1 MRPGDQV
8 WAKVEGYRWWPATVQ
23 DPLDHPEVAARGHG
37 GKERAVVVRF
47 HQTRDLASLPLAKVC
62 DFEENLA
69 EKSQGGKKT
78 GGFAQAVRAAR
89 EALEARRRA
98 GVDAGAPSAGAPE
111 DETTPGADG
120 KTAATEPNRTANPTA
135 NPSEVVVAPDANRTE
150 PVSEGTAAGAR
161 RRPAAPA
168 SRGGEKGG
176 EGVVGKKRKAAPPPE
191 DVDARSPNPGDPN
204 PGDPNAGNGSKAD
217 PKAESKA
224 SGAARRVPPAPAS
237 RRKKSSAAETRA
249 DPKGDPTTA
258 PGTNPLPP
266 DEPPS
271 VEPPSVSEPPSE
283 PPSEPEGGL
292 AGGSTDPSDRSKGG
306 EGRGAPPE
314 GRAPAPG
321 GKKTEGGGKKSGPPE
336 VPEEHHPV
344 GLVASTPSEAATPV
358 PPDALA
364 ASSFAA
370 KARAYAPG
378 PEGPSDSDDAK
389 KDSAKKEPPLD
400 FSVVL
405 RAYFDGAKDPRE
417 ASVKAALGDAHSEVT
432 ALFGRDAAEA
442 RRRAARARGEG
453 SPGEGGERAAGA
465 GDGADEEKSTLAGA
479 SSRRRRDAAVAA
491 AAGMKT
497 TAPKEG
503 ARRKESSADP
513 AKGSPDED
521 PDSSKRGTASKP
533 NTKPGAK
540 TTEKAAASSEKPPE
554 KGGALT
560 GAAKKAREKAERAA
574 ERAGAHAAKAK
585 ERAKSVAAAKSG
597 KSGGVVES
605 SDASAPLDAPVVK
618 KPDGPG
624 KTAAAASDAKHA
636 ASFRDASG
644 PLASASAPPLP
655 GVTPS
660 SLLAPSRVLRLREY
674 VLSRS
679 ARALATRRFTE
690 LEEVRADAETT
701 STTSDDALDA
711 WVPSGGPGSG
721 WRLFCDACDCA
732 VANLHRSCWACG
744 VDVCAEC
751 CGDVR
756 AGRGEV
762 GREGGR
768 GREVAAPASRVIRGI
783 PGATPPTRIKE
794 EGAGAPSSE
803 EARGASRSVSAS
815 GPGGDG
821 RRLEGNSAA
830 LLRGPPKKRA
840 FRTLKAFAADAT
852 PRVVVPPTTGDQ
864 HLRDV
869 EPSRGGGGVGLART
883 PPRSPSGGSPG
894 ARRETM
900 IKPATPTPEST
911 PSAEPLLCAACTRP
925 LDLRSCVDRES
936 LDAVYRDPRVARATE
951 EMMAR
956 RAGRGRTS
964 PRQSPSPSRGG
975 GGVKKEDPTLF
986 LAAASDPEAASADP
1000 EAASADPEAASADP
1014 FADVRLG
1021 GVGTSS
1027 AAAAESC
1034 PWCARAPP
1042 SEWRVCSAR
1051 GSPDARV
1058 WTPLWRDVAP
1068 ASLEKTS
1075 STERLS
1081 EPSEDRKRPDFF
1093 VSAAYAE
1100 ALAHFQ
1106 WHWSRG
1112 HPVLVRDAEGVGGS
1126 SFSRNPGGG
1135 GEKNT
1140 LSKDAKSNAKD
1151 EKASLWTPAALERVA
1166 AECLHSTGGA
1176 LGCASSHRKESSSN
1190 KRGGS
1195 SKHSKANPKGS
1206 DANHANKAGANTAS
1220 ASAGPRVSRDE
1231 MMLVRQHGAAGATGA
1246 GPEDGALEGSNEGYE
1261 RFTSFADA
1269 VMTPADFF
1277 RGFRDASALQS
1288 DAIGDAPLF
1297 ELREWPPGISVRS
1310 SHHQRA
1316 PGVGAGGLSKGG
1328 GGLLD
1333 GGKSDPS
1340 SLERQRL
1347 AARLSAKHR
1356 AAAVAAMPFPEYTN
1370 PVDGPLNL
1378 ATALPKSAGRPD
1390 PGPEVRAAYGRDEE
1404 RGVGDCVR
1412 RLRVGVADAADALCH
1427 VGCDAG
1433 ERSGADHLSETIG
1446 SGFNAG
1452 LGSSL
1457 GGGSFSNAAHA
1468 HAHANTARNNA
1479 GSDSSHGGGRGSRS
1493 HPVGATWHVFRRED
1507 SARLEA
1513 FLERRG
1519 ASLAHRPREAPPHTF
1534 LARGAHAH
1542 AHGGVLTPG
1551 RVEATTTPR
1560 GLVSPRVPPRP
1571 AHTGGYFLTA
1581 ADLDLLAQ
1589 DTAAGDDCDEDAS
1602 DHRGASSRGSGGSR
1616 GGSRGGSN
1624 KGGVFPWTIEQRQG
1638 DVLLVPAGCPRQSR
1652 NRRAC
1657 VHAALTFCSPESAE
1671 AALAASEA
1679 LREACGSRAGR
1690 PGARRRVGEESAH
1703 AACTLLHAA
1712 REAAASVRAA
1722 ERRAS
1727 EAEATTEAAEE
1738 TEGGSR
1744 ERIRGGGDEEGTTRE
1759 KGREEGPSAAEKGG
1773 SEKEKEEDA
1782 RKEEE
1787 EEEEG
1792 DAKMEEEEGRR
1803 KMEDDAAEKSEDAE
1817 MKDAEESDDAEKS
1830 SGKSSDDASE
1840 KSDPR
1845 PP

>member
-1 MRPGDQV
+1 M
-8 WAKVEGYRWWPATVQ
+8 
-23 DPLDHPEVAARGHG
+23 
-37 GKERAVVVRF
+37 
-47 HQTRDLASLPLAKVC
+47 
-62 DFEENLA
+62 
-69 EKSQGGKKT
+69 
-78 GGFAQAVRAAR
+78 
-89 EALEARRRA
+89 
-98 GVDAGAPSAGAPE
+98 
-111 DETTPGADG
+111 
-120 KTAATEPNRTANPTA
+120 
-135 NPSEVVVAPDANRTE
+135 
-150 PVSEGTAAGAR
+150 
-161 RRPAAPA
+161 
-168 SRGGEKGG
+168 
-176 EGVVGKKRKAAPPPE
+176 
-191 DVDARSPNPGDPN
+191 
-204 PGDPNAGNGSKAD
+204 
-217 PKAESKA
+217 
-224 SGAARRVPPAPAS
+224 
-237 RRKKSSAAETRA
+237 
-249 DPKGDPTTA
+249 
-258 PGTNPLPP
+258 
-266 DEPPS
+266 
-271 VEPPSVSEPPSE
+271 
-283 PPSEPEGGL
+283 
-292 AGGSTDPSDRSKGG
+292 
-306 EGRGAPPE
+306 
-314 GRAPAPG
+314 
-321 GKKTEGGGKKSGPPE
+321 
-336 VPEEHHPV
+336 
-344 GLVASTPSEAATPV
+344 
-358 PPDALA
+358 
-364 ASSFAA
+364 
-370 KARAYAPG
+370 
-378 PEGPSDSDDAK
+378 
-389 KDSAKKEPPLD
+389 
-400 FSVVL
+400 
-405 RAYFDGAKDPRE
+405 
-417 ASVKAALGDAHSEVT
+417 
-432 ALFGRDAAEA
+432 
-442 RRRAARARGEG
+442 
-453 SPGEGGERAAGA
+453 
-465 GDGADEEKSTLAGA
+465 
-479 SSRRRRDAAVAA
+479 
-491 AAGMKT
+491 
-497 TAPKEG
+497 
-503 ARRKESSADP
+503 
-513 AKGSPDED
+513 
-521 PDSSKRGTASKP
+521 
-533 NTKPGAK
+533 
-540 TTEKAAASSEKPPE
+540 
-554 KGGALT
+554 
-560 GAAKKAREKAERAA
+560 
-574 ERAGAHAAKAK
+574 
-585 ERAKSVAAAKSG
+585 
-597 KSGGVVES
+597 
-605 SDASAPLDAPVVK
+605 
-618 KPDGPG
+618 
-624 KTAAAASDAKHA
+624 
-636 ASFRDASG
+636 
-644 PLASASAPPLP
+644 
-655 GVTPS
+655 
-660 SLLAPSRVLRLREY
+660 
-674 VLSRS
+674 
-679 ARALATRRFTE
+679 
-690 LEEVRADAETT
+690 
-701 STTSDDALDA
+701 
-711 WVPSGGPGSG
+711 
-721 WRLFCDACDCA
+721 
-732 VANLHRSCWACG
+732 
-744 VDVCAEC
+744 
-751 CGDVR
+751 
-756 AGRGEV
+756 
-762 GREGGR
+762 
-768 GREVAAPASRVIRGI
+768 
-783 PGATPPTRIKE
+783 
-794 EGAGAPSSE
+794 
-803 EARGASRSVSAS
+803 
-815 GPGGDG
+815 
-821 RRLEGNSAA
+821 
-830 LLRGPPKKRA
+830 
-840 FRTLKAFAADAT
+840 
-852 PRVVVPPTTGDQ
+852 
-864 HLRDV
+864 
-869 EPSRGGGGVGLART
+869 
-883 PPRSPSGGSPG
+883 
-894 ARRETM
+894 
-900 IKPATPTPEST
+900 
-911 PSAEPLLCAACTRP
+911 
-925 LDLRSCVDRES
+925 
-936 LDAVYRDPRVARATE
+936 
-951 EMMAR
+951 
-956 RAGRGRTS
+956 
-964 PRQSPSPSRGG
+964 
-975 GGVKKEDPTLF
+975 KKEDPTLF

-1021 GVGTSS
+1021 GVETSS
-1027 AAAAESC
+1027 TAAAESC
-1034 PWCARAPP
+1034 PRCARAPP

-1081 EPSEDRKRPDFF
+1081 EPSEERKRPDFF
-1093 VSAAYAE
+1093 VSTAYAE

-1112 HPVLVRDAEGVGGS
+1112 HPVLVRDAEGVGGF

-1246 GPEDGALEGSNEGYE
+1246 GPEEGALEGSNEGYE

-1316 PGVGAGGLSKGG
+1316 PGVGAGGLSKGGG

-1433 ERSGADHLSETIG
+1433 ERSGGNDEETIG

-1468 HAHANTARNNA
+1468 HAHANTTARNA
-1479 GSDSSHGGGRGSRS
+1479 GSDSSRGSRS

-1542 AHGGVLTPG
+1542 AHAHGGVLTPG
-1551 RVEATTTPR
+1551 RVEATTT
-1560 GLVSPRVPPRP
+1560 PRVPPRP

-1602 DHRGASSRGSGGSR
+1602 DHRGTSSRGSGGSR
-1616 GGSRGGSN
+1616 
-1624 KGGVFPWTIEQRQG
+1624 GGVFPWTIEQRQG

-1690 PGARRRVGEESAH
+1690 PGARRRVGEDSAH

-1722 ERRAS
+1722 AERRAR
-1727 EAEATTEAAEE
+1727 EAEATTEAEEE

-1744 ERIRGGGDEEGTTRE
+1744 ERMIRGGGDEEGTTRE
-1759 KGREEGPSAAEKGG
+1759 KKGREEGPSAAEKGG

-1787 EEEEG
+1787 EG
-1792 DAKMEEEEGRR
+1792 DAKMEEEEEAA
-1803 KMEDDAAEKSEDAE
+1803 KMEDDAAEKSDDAE
-1817 MKDAEESDDAEKS
+1817 MKDAEASDDVEKS